1 MCADEP
7 DFEKYPKTPAEFTGV
22 MAKQIS
28 GCLLH
33 TAMSFFDRLRQ
44 ISVPHRVESP
54 VRGWEGRIWEVGD
67 GEVDGSVAPGGLYAE
82 GELFGHP
89 PFVVPETE
97 HFPRSIQLR
106 PGPDDVVVGLDLD
119 GVGDVT
125 DRGRQPR

>member
-7 DFEKYPKTPAEFTGV
+7 DFEKYPKTVAEFSGV

-28 GCLLH
+28 GCLLN
-33 TAMSFFDRLRQ
+33 TALAFFDRLRQ

-67 GEVDGSVAPGGLYAE
+67 GEVDGSVPASGLYAE
-82 GELFGHP
+82 GELLGDP
-89 PFVVPETE
+89 TLVV
-97 HFPRSIQLR
+97 IR
-106 PGPDDVVVGLDLD
+106 PDGVARPLEELTNADDVVIRFDLD

-125 DRGRQPR
+125 DRGGHPR